1 MQEAI
6 AEREERIAY
15 HAYHDALS
23 GLPNRQ
29 RLLQIL
35 QPLFESRL
43 PLTVV
48 NFSIDRFGQIASSLG
63 HNASHKVLKL
73 VAETLQRNLRDAQH
87 LAHLGGNEFVMA
99 FKGADV
105 AGARRWVEHL
115 GHLLHAGVSLAG
127 ANISLQARAGIAL
140 YPEHSDNGADLL
152 RRAAVA
158 RSHAAANHESL
169 AIFEPAEE
177 EQHRRQIKI
186 IGDFPAAVTD
196 QQLRLYL
203 QPKINCATHAVIG
216 AEALVR
222 WEHPTFGLLMPDQF
236 VDVIERA
243 GSIAHLSRWIIN
255 EAVSC
260 CQDWRDSG
268 LELTVAINLSV
279 HDLVDQNLPYNLLD
293 VVKSHGLK
301 ASNVILEITESA
313 IMHNVSRSVR
323 VLECIQDIGF
333 GIALDDFGT
342 GQSSLTQL
350 RRLPL
355 DEVKIDKSFV
365 MNMTDPK
372 DDVIVRATIELAH
385 NLGFRVVGE
394 GVETEALLARLV
406 ELGCEYAQGYYI
418 SKPVPADAF
427 IAWAQRWQ
435 QAHDTNIVRLRR
447 SQTDRA

>member
-1 MQEAI
+1 
-6 AEREERIAY
+6 
-15 HAYHDALS
+15 
-23 GLPNRQ
+23 
-29 RLLQIL
+29 
-35 QPLFESRL
+35 
-43 PLTVV
+43 
-48 NFSIDRFGQIASSLG
+48 
-63 HNASHKVLKL
+63 
-73 VAETLQRNLRDAQH
+73 
-87 LAHLGGNEFVMA
+87 
-99 FKGADV
+99 
-105 AGARRWVEHL
+105 
-115 GHLLHAGVSLAG
+115 
-127 ANISLQARAGIAL
+127 
-140 YPEHSDNGADLL
+140 
-152 RRAAVA
+152 
-158 RSHAAANHESL
+158 
-169 AIFEPAEE
+169 
-177 EQHRRQIKI
+177 
-186 IGDFPAAVTD
+186 
-196 QQLRLYL
+196 
-203 QPKINCATHAVIG
+203 
-216 AEALVR
+216 
-222 WEHPTFGLLMPDQF
+222 
-236 VDVIERA
+236 
-243 GSIAHLSRWIIN
+243 
-255 EAVSC
+255 
-260 CQDWRDSG
+260 
-268 LELTVAINLSV
+268 VAINLSV